1 MLKRIAA
8 LVLFAAGC
16 GAGPAARSSGAA
28 PTIGGYAAEL
38 GPSEKRT
45 EILVLGM
52 QHLSGVESCLAEGA
66 LDRVIARLAAWRPDV
81 IAVESLPGE
90 TIEMLSARSD
100 PFSKEVLGG
109 FAVRSLAAG
118 QVAATSLGVAGDAAR
133 AELQQGAGDDG
144 AREVMLRLA
153 AHEYATAVLRWTSL
167 AAAARARVPAELAA
181 QLEASSKLANEIY
194 RVAVPLARQLGLTRL
209 AQVDDFAG
217 EEPYTRRFDEF
228 AAEVKASAEL
238 AAVKRSP
245 FYAAAQQGLEAA
257 CADAAKM
264 EAQVDFLNSEA
275 YGRRDVTLQWGAWFR
290 THFKSQL
297 DRARLAGWEARN
309 LGIATNL
316 RKESALFPGKRMLV
330 IYGAGHKPFL
340 DAYLGQ
346 MLDVRVVQWSEL
358 PPSAK

>member
-1 MLKRIAA
+1 M
-8 LVLFAAGC
+8 
-16 GAGPAARSSGAA
+16 
-28 PTIGGYAAEL
+28 
-38 GPSEKRT
+38 
-45 EILVLGM
+45 
-52 QHLSGVESCLAEGA
+52 
-66 LDRVIARLAAWRPDV
+66 DRVIARLAAWKPDV
-81 IAVESLPGE
+81 IAVEALPGE

-100 PFSKEVLGG
+100 LFSKEVLSG
-109 FAVRSLAAG
+109 FAERSLATG
-118 QVAATSLGVAGDAAR
+118 QVAATRLGVAGDAAR
-133 AELQQGAGDDG
+133 AELQKGALADG
-144 AREVMLRLA
+144 SREVMLRLA

-167 AAAARARVPAELAA
+167 SAEERARVPAELAA
-181 QLEASSKLANEIY
+181 QLEASAMKANEVY
-194 RVAVPLARQLGLTRL
+194 RVAAPLARQLGHTRL

-228 AAEVKASAEL
+228 AAELKASAEL
-238 AAVKRSP
+238 KAVQSSP

-264 EAQVDFLNSEA
+264 EAQYDFINSET

-290 THFKSQL
+290 THFKSGL

-309 LGIATNL
+309 LGIATNI
-316 RKESALFPGKRMLV
+316 RKESALYPGKRVLV

-358 PPSAK
+358 PSAPGAGPQAGKAATTTRTATRTASSGAPK